1 VAQVVIRLE
10 AVRWRRFAKLKVKQ
24 IVAMKA
30 LSLLVLFC
38 STLVWAQPA
47 PAGNADK
54 SDTVVGILDD
64 GTKITRGELD
74 ALTPLLSETYRPVAE
89 QNPEKFLTLFGLFKK
104 AAALADQQKLA
115 DQEPFKQGVEFA
127 TMEAKARLF
136 VLNAQ
141 NSMTVSQEEVEAYYN
156 EHKEPF
162 RKIKVS
168 GLKVAF
174 GPPEATANSSSVN
187 ASRVVRPVLTE
198 DEAKAKAEKLVAQI
212 RGGADFS
219 KLVQLESDDVTS
231 RAKGG
236 DLGVWGMTDNVPDA
250 LRAAVLGLK
259 EGEISDPIKQTGGY
273 YIVHADAITYTP
285 LADIKDAIFSQVK
298 QEKAAK
304 FLDELYKSVKVTI
317 PAKEPVPQQAPS
329 DPKK

>member
-1 VAQVVIRLE
+1 MPRDSGSVCSRE
-10 AVRWRRFAKLKVKQ
+10 VRWRRFAKLKVKQ

-38 STLVWAQPA
+38 STLAWAQPA

-89 QNPEKFLTLFGLFKK
+89 QNPERFLTLFGLFKK

-141 NSMTVSQEEVEAYYN
+141 QRHLDGRFRRKRSGHITASTEA
-156 EHKEPF
+156 
-162 RKIKVS
+162 
-168 GLKVAF
+168 L
-174 GPPEATANSSSVN
+174 PENQSERAQSELSDRQRPRLIPRPVN
-187 ASRVVRPVLTE
+187 ASRRWSGLVMTE
-198 DEAKAKAEKLVAQI
+198 DEAKAKAEKLVTQI

-219 KLVQLESDDVTS
+219 KPRAVGIGRRLQPCVGRRPGSLGDDRQRAGCVT
-231 RAKGG
+231 G
-236 DLGVWGMTDNVPDA
+236 LGVGA
-250 LRAAVLGLK
+250 
-259 EGEISDPIKQTGGY
+259 
-273 YIVHADAITYTP
+273 
-285 LADIKDAIFSQVK
+285 
-298 QEKAAK
+298 
-304 FLDELYKSVKVTI
+304 
-317 PAKEPVPQQAPS
+317 
-329 DPKK
+329 

>member
-1 VAQVVIRLE
+1 
-10 AVRWRRFAKLKVKQ
+10 
-24 IVAMKA
+24 M
-30 LSLLVLFC
+30 
-38 STLVWAQPA
+38 
-47 PAGNADK
+47 
-54 SDTVVGILDD
+54 
-64 GTKITRGELD
+64 
-74 ALTPLLSETYRPVAE
+74 AE
-89 QNPEKFLTLFGLFKK
+89 QDPQHFYTLLGLFKK
-104 AAALADQQKLA
+104 AAAAADKEKLT
-115 DQEPFKQGVEFA
+115 DRSPFKEGLDFA
-127 TMEAKARLF
+127 VMETKARF
-136 VLNAQ
+136 YVQ
-141 NSMTVSQEEVEAYYN
+141 DIQTSMTVSPEEVEAYYN

-174 GPPEATANSSSVN
+174 GPAEPAANSSSVN

-198 DEAKAKAEKLVAQI
+198 EEAKAKAEKLVAQI

-219 KLVQLESDDVTS
+219 KLVQTESDDVTS